1 MNVNRRSPTETLIG
15 HFDYL
20 LTALNGSFGEKSLK
34 LPVFSRFFLFSK
46 VCANIAGSKMVLNE
60 RYNGTR
66 NQTRNSSFNTRTSQL
81 NGNSLND
88 SSDDE
93 PYDHGLFF
101 FR

>member
-1 MNVNRRSPTETLIG
+1 
-15 HFDYL
+15 
-20 LTALNGSFGEKSLK
+20 
-34 LPVFSRFFLFSK
+34 
-46 VCANIAGSKMVLNE
+46 MVLNE

-93 PYDHGLFF
+93 PYDHGLLFF
-101 FR
+101 FL